1 MAADPARRPLPA
13 LRPRLLGE
21 RRRTREDGIAE
32 VERRAADYGLPPLVW
47 PDPFPGNTLFAMRAA
62 TFAKQTGRTVS
73 FALAAFRQAFA
84 AGRDLTEPDNVLIA
98 AAACEL
104 HPRAVLRRPA
114 PTAVKGALR
123 EATERG
129 RRARACSASP
139 RWSSTARSSGAT
151 TGSRRRSRQPLTMG
165 GYGGRGH
172 ELRRKVNRRWPILP
186 DAATCYELLARMAL
200 IRRFEEEAGRQYQRA
215 KAGGFLHLAI
225 GEEATIVGTTS
236 VMREED
242 YLIGTYRTHGHA
254 IARGTDPKR
263 VMAELFG
270 RVDGTSGGRGGSMH
284 IFDRERRFMGG
295 YGIVGG
301 NLPIAAGLA
310 LASEYKGEDAV
321 TVCMFGD
328 GASNTGNFGETMNL
342 AALWKLPVF
351 FLVENNLYG
360 MGTSVERHSAQTDL
374 SKKAEGYGIP
384 GERIDGMDVIA
395 VREGV
400 AEGIRQAREDRRPT
414 LLEAFTY
421 RYRGHSAADPEVY
434 REREEV
440 EEWREKDP
448 IETFARRCVEAG
460 VLGEREVQEVRDKAE
475 EG

>member
-1 MAADPARRPLPA
+1 VAD
-13 LRPRLLGE
+13 
-21 RRRTREDGIAE
+21 
-32 VERRAADYGLPPLVW
+32 
-47 PDPFPGNTLFAMRAA
+47 
-62 TFAKQTGRTVS
+62 
-73 FALAAFRQAFA
+73 
-84 AGRDLTEPDNVLIA
+84 
-98 AAACEL
+98 
-104 HPRAVLRRPA
+104 
-114 PTAVKGALR
+114 
-123 EATERG
+123 
-129 RRARACSASP
+129 
-139 RWSSTARSSGAT
+139 
-151 TGSRRRSRQPLTMG
+151 
-165 GYGGRGH
+165 
-172 ELRRKVNRRWPILP
+172 LP
-186 DAATCYELLARMAL
+186 DASTSYELLARMAL

-236 VMREED
+236 VMRDED

-284 IFDRERRFMGG
+284 IFDAERRFMGG

-310 LASEYKGEDAV
+310 LSSDFKGEDAV

-328 GASNTGNFGETMNL
+328 GASNAGNFGETMNL
-342 AALWKLPVF
+342 AALWSLPIL

-360 MGTSVERHSAQTDL
+360 MGTAVERHSAQTDL

-384 GERIDGMDVIA
+384 GRRIDGMDVLA
-395 VREGV
+395 VRESV
-400 AEGIRQAREDRRPT
+400 AEGVRLAREERRPT
-414 LLEAFTY
+414 LIEAFTY

-440 EEWREKDP
+440 DEWRQKDP
-448 IETFARRCVEAG
+448 IESFARRCIEAG
-460 VLGEREVQEVRDKAE
+460 VLGERELQEVRDKAE
-475 EG
+475 ETVLAAVEFAEASEEPPLDTLYESLYVLGEDEGWYAVDERSPEPHRGEHESEMPDAARELAEAGAAYAAQDDGPRPNPATHGDAQEGVEPEVAGEVEEAAD

>member
-1 MAADPARRPLPA
+1 MAD
-13 LRPRLLGE
+13 
-21 RRRTREDGIAE
+21 
-32 VERRAADYGLPPLVW
+32 
-47 PDPFPGNTLFAMRAA
+47 
-62 TFAKQTGRTVS
+62 
-73 FALAAFRQAFA
+73 
-84 AGRDLTEPDNVLIA
+84 
-98 AAACEL
+98 
-104 HPRAVLRRPA
+104 
-114 PTAVKGALR
+114 
-123 EATERG
+123 
-129 RRARACSASP
+129 
-139 RWSSTARSSGAT
+139 
-151 TGSRRRSRQPLTMG
+151 
-165 GYGGRGH
+165 
-172 ELRRKVNRRWPILP
+172 LP
-186 DAATCYELLARMAL
+186 DAATCYQLLARMAL

-236 VMREED
+236 VMRDED

-254 IARGTDPKR
+254 IARGTEPGR

-284 IFDRERRFMGG
+284 IFDAKRRFMGG

-310 LASEYKGEDAV
+310 LASQYKGEDAV

-328 GASNTGNFGETMNL
+328 GASNTGNFGETMNM

-360 MGTSVERHSAQTDL
+360 MGTAVERHSAETDL
-374 SKKAEGYGIP
+374 SKKALGYGIP
-384 GERIDGMDVIA
+384 GTRVDGMDVAA

-400 AEGIRQAREDRRPT
+400 AEGLRMAREEQRPT

-448 IETFARRCVEAG
+448 LETFARRCVEEG
-460 VLGEREVQEVRDKAE
+460 LLGEREVGQAREAAEKEVQAAVEFAESSPEPPLDTMYENLYALTEPGGWYAVDERSPEPHRGEREGEMPAAARELAEAGAAYAGRDQGPRPNPATHGDAQDGLEPRISGKWELDAKPEEVRPEADRE
-475 EG
+475 EGG

>member
-1 MAADPARRPLPA
+1 MAD
-13 LRPRLLGE
+13 
-21 RRRTREDGIAE
+21 
-32 VERRAADYGLPPLVW
+32 
-47 PDPFPGNTLFAMRAA
+47 
-62 TFAKQTGRTVS
+62 
-73 FALAAFRQAFA
+73 
-84 AGRDLTEPDNVLIA
+84 
-98 AAACEL
+98 
-104 HPRAVLRRPA
+104 
-114 PTAVKGALR
+114 
-123 EATERG
+123 
-129 RRARACSASP
+129 
-139 RWSSTARSSGAT
+139 
-151 TGSRRRSRQPLTMG
+151 
-165 GYGGRGH
+165 
-172 ELRRKVNRRWPILP
+172 LP

-236 VMREED
+236 VMRDDD

-254 IARGTDPKR
+254 IARGTSPDT

-284 IFDRERRFMGG
+284 IFDREHRFMGG

-310 LASEYKGEDAV
+310 LSSQYKGEDTV

-328 GASNTGNFGETMNL
+328 GASNAGNFGETMNL

-374 SKKAEGYGIP
+374 SKKAAGYGVP
-384 GERIDGMDVIA
+384 GERIDGMDVLA
-395 VREGV
+395 VREAV
-400 AEGIRQAREDRRPT
+400 AEGIRLAREEHRPT
-414 LLEAFTY
+414 MVEAFTY

-440 EEWREKDP
+440 EEWQTKDP
-448 IETFARRCVEAG
+448 VETFARRCLEAG

-475 EG
+475 EAVTAAVEFAGASPEPALDTLYENLYVLDSTGGWYALDERSPQPHRGEREDAMPEAARELAEAGAAYAGQPAGPRPNPAEEGDAQDGTESRIAAEREEGGD

>member
-1 MAADPARRPLPA
+1 MADFA
-13 LRPRLLGE
+13 
-21 RRRTREDGIAE
+21 
-32 VERRAADYGLPPLVW
+32 
-47 PDPFPGNTLFAMRAA
+47 PD
-62 TFAKQTGRTVS
+62 
-73 FALAAFRQAFA
+73 
-84 AGRDLTEPDNVLIA
+84 
-98 AAACEL
+98 
-104 HPRAVLRRPA
+104 
-114 PTAVKGALR
+114 
-123 EATERG
+123 
-129 RRARACSASP
+129 
-139 RWSSTARSSGAT
+139 AT
-151 TGSRRRSRQPLTMG
+151 TS
-165 GYGGRGH
+165 
-172 ELRRKVNRRWPILP
+172 
-186 DAATCYELLARMAL
+186 YELLARMAL

-236 VMREED
+236 VMRDED

-284 IFDRERRFMGG
+284 IFDAERRFMGG

-310 LASEYKGEDAV
+310 LSADFKGEDAV

-328 GASNTGNFGETMNL
+328 GASNAGNFGETMNL
-342 AALWKLPVF
+342 AALWSLPIL

-384 GERIDGMDVIA
+384 GQRIDGMDVLA

-400 AEGIRQAREDRRPT
+400 AEGVRLAREERRPT
-414 LLEAFTY
+414 LIEAFTY

-434 REREEV
+434 RERDEV
-440 EEWREKDP
+440 EEWRQKDP
-448 IETFARRCVEAG
+448 IESFARRCIDAG
-460 VLGEREVQEVRDKAE
+460 VLGERELQEVRDKADETVLAAVEFAEASE
-475 EG
+475 EPALDTLYENLYVLGGDEGWYAVDERSPEPHRGERESEMPDAARELAEAGAAYAAQDDGPRPNPATHGDAQEGVEPEVAEEVEEAAD

>member
-1 MAADPARRPLPA
+1 M
-13 LRPRLLGE
+13 
-21 RRRTREDGIAE
+21 
-32 VERRAADYGLPPLVW
+32 
-47 PDPFPGNTLFAMRAA
+47 PD
-62 TFAKQTGRTVS
+62 S
-73 FALAAFRQAFA
+73 
-84 AGRDLTEPDNVLIA
+84 
-98 AAACEL
+98 
-104 HPRAVLRRPA
+104 
-114 PTAVKGALR
+114 
-123 EATERG
+123 
-129 RRARACSASP
+129 
-139 RWSSTARSSGAT
+139 
-151 TGSRRRSRQPLTMG
+151 
-165 GYGGRGH
+165 
-172 ELRRKVNRRWPILP
+172 LP
-186 DAATCYELLARMAL
+186 DAPTCYDLLARMAL

-236 VMREED
+236 VMRDED
-242 YLIGTYRTHGHA
+242 FLIGTYRTHGHA

-284 IFDRERRFMGG
+284 IFDAERRFMGG

-310 LASEYKGEDAV
+310 LASQYKGEDAV

-342 AALWKLPVF
+342 AALWTLPVV

-360 MGTSVERHSAQTDL
+360 MGTAVERHSAQTDL

-384 GERIDGMDVIA
+384 GTRVDGMDVIA

-400 AEGIRQAREDRRPT
+400 AAALQAAREDARPT

-434 REREEV
+434 RERQEV
-440 EEWREKDP
+440 EEWRGKDP
-448 IETFARRCVEAG
+448 IESFARRCVEAG
-460 VLGEREVQEVRDKAE
+460 VLGEREVQQVRDEADRTVEAAVEFADASPEPPLDTMYESLYQRTEAGGWYAIDERSPETHRGEHEAEMPAAARELAEAGAAYADVEEEGERPNPAVHGDAMDARAHRIKDDDGEDVEGSEPQDQGEPAAE
-475 EG
+475 ERGGA

>member
-1 MAADPARRPLPA
+1 MAD
-13 LRPRLLGE
+13 
-21 RRRTREDGIAE
+21 
-32 VERRAADYGLPPLVW
+32 
-47 PDPFPGNTLFAMRAA
+47 
-62 TFAKQTGRTVS
+62 
-73 FALAAFRQAFA
+73 
-84 AGRDLTEPDNVLIA
+84 
-98 AAACEL
+98 
-104 HPRAVLRRPA
+104 
-114 PTAVKGALR
+114 
-123 EATERG
+123 
-129 RRARACSASP
+129 
-139 RWSSTARSSGAT
+139 
-151 TGSRRRSRQPLTMG
+151 
-165 GYGGRGH
+165 
-172 ELRRKVNRRWPILP
+172 LP
-186 DAATCYELLARMAL
+186 DAATCQDLLARMAL

-215 KAGGFLHLAI
+215 RAGGFLHLAI
-225 GEEATIVGTTS
+225 GEEATIVGTAS

-284 IFDRERRFMGG
+284 IFDREKRFMGG

-310 LASEYKGEDAV
+310 LSSEYKGEDAV

-328 GASNTGNFGETMNL
+328 GASNAGNFGETMNL
-342 AALWKLPVF
+342 AALWSLPVL

-374 SKKAEGYGIP
+374 SKKAEGYGVP
-384 GERIDGMDVIA
+384 GERIDGMDVLA
-395 VREGV
+395 VREAV
-400 AEGIRQAREDRRPT
+400 AEGIRLAREERRPT
-414 LLEAFTY
+414 MLEAFTY

-448 IETFARRCVEAG
+448 IETFGRLCVEEGALSERDLEKAREAADRTVTEAVEFAEASPEPALDSLYEG
-460 VLGEREVQEVRDKAE
+460 LYVLESEGGWYAVDERSPEPHRGEREETMPDAARELAEAGAAYAGQAPPMPRPNPARDGDAELGVEPEVAGEVEDREADR
-475 EG
+475 